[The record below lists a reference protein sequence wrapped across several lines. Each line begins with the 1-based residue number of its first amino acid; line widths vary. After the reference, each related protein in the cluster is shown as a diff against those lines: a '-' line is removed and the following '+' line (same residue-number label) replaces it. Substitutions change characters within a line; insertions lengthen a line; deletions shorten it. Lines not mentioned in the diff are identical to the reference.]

1 MKKCTLFPL
10 KRCCRFLILINPLL
24 CLMHLYAALWF
35 HAWLFFPTYHHLGIE
50 SKSNLPRGFDP
61 ELWSNGTHFAANMP
75 WFVLSPRKLI
85 R

>member
-1 MKKCTLFPL
+1 
-10 KRCCRFLILINPLL
+10 
-24 CLMHLYAALWF
+24 MHLYASLWI
-35 HAWLFFPTYHHLGIE
+35 HAWLFFPTYQHPGIE

-61 ELWSNGTHFAANMP
+61 DLWSNGTHFTANIP